1 MAAEGILDADPGLE
15 TLVDRCLTQACC
27 DGSGVLPGNYGLP
40 MANGFPDT
48 FCGTMTMALELGL
61 EKYAEGVM
69 DNWLNYCAPR
79 TLHTY
84 MQ

>member
-1 MAAEGILDADPGLE
+1 
-15 TLVDRCLTQACC
+15 
-27 DGSGVLPGNYGLP
+27 

-61 EKYAEGVM
+61 EKYSEGVM

-79 TLHTY
+79 NLHTSCY
-84 MQ
+84 IHAVEQQGL

>member
-1 MAAEGILDADPGLE
+1 MARRVSLLAGRTIGGVFRSGSQDGVRAPAALGNASGGPI
-15 TLVDRCLTQACC
+15 QAARFAKK
-27 DGSGVLPGNYGLP
+27 LK
-40 MANGFPDT
+40 
-48 FCGTMTMALELGL
+48 ALELGL

-84 MQ
+84 SYMR

>member
-1 MAAEGILDADPGLE
+1 
-15 TLVDRCLTQACC
+15 
-27 DGSGVLPGNYGLP
+27 

-79 TLHTY
+79 ACTRTVSWRSS
-84 MQ
+84 

>member
-1 MAAEGILDADPGLE
+1 MRRTQLSVRIA
-15 TLVDRCLTQACC
+15 RSCLTQACC

-61 EKYAEGVM
+61 EKYSEGVM
-69 DNWLNYCAPR
+69 DNWLNYCAAQPAHVVEQQG
-79 TLHTY
+79 L
-84 MQ
+84 

>member
-1 MAAEGILDADPGLE
+1 
-15 TLVDRCLTQACC
+15 
-27 DGSGVLPGNYGLP
+27 

-79 TLHTY
+79 SLHTHSLLARVE
-84 MQ
+84 